1 MLQDGKKHST
11 MSNLKSCLNIV
22 FECALDDDIYYQES
36 CKEFTSAADRE
47 QEADGHRTV
56 AD

>member
-47 QEADGHRTV
+47 
-56 AD
+56 